1 MLDAFN
7 TDKTKL
13 NPAARGLKTRNDQ
26 SVQKTEQYLYC
37 FLPLIHRTV
46 QLSWVRSEQPG
57 IPTKH
62 ATYQIVLP
70 IIFVYCFKG
79 KFRV

>member
-1 MLDAFN
+1 MLDAFY

-46 QLSWVRSEQPG
+46 QLS
-57 IPTKH
+57 
-62 ATYQIVLP
+62 
-70 IIFVYCFKG
+70 
-79 KFRV
+79 